1 MLILKDIIKEYTAGD
16 STVRALKGVSINF
29 RESEFVSILG
39 PSGCGKTT
47 LLNIIGGLDHYTDGD
62 LIINGRSTKEYRDAD
77 WDTYRNHSI
86 GFVFQTYNLIPHQTV
101 LANVEL
107 AMTLSGVSKT
117 ERRRR
122 AKEALE
128 RVGLGDQLKKKPNQM
143 SGGQMQRVAI
153 ARALVND
160 PDILLADEPTG
171 ALDTETSIQVMD
183 ILREVAKD
191 RLVIM
196 VTHNPELAERYST
209 RTIKLLDGKI
219 IGDTNPL
226 TEVELEQK
234 QDAEKPK
241 KLPSMSF
248 MTALSLSLNNL
259 MTKKGRTILTA
270 FAGSIGIIGIALIL
284 SMSNGIQNYIDRVQ
298 EDTLSSYP
306 LTIAAEDVDMTSM
319 ISSMTGQSDGES
331 HELDAVYSDTSMA
344 EIMNAFLAA
353 DTRDNNL
360 KAFNDYIT
368 SDESGAGEY
377 ISTIKYTYDVSPQ
390 IYYESEDGKLIRV
403 NPSSVFES
411 NGDEEDTANSM
422 ISMAMGGQNVDAWY
436 EMLDNQELLDSQ
448 YDVIAGRWP
457 QAYDEVILITDENN
471 EISEIYL
478 YSLGLKDP
486 DEVDDIFSSLMNGEK
501 VESETVRYDYEELLN
516 TTYKMILP
524 TDYYRRDEE
533 SGRWIDMRESDTYMD
548 YLVQQ
553 GVELKVVGIVR
564 PKPDSVATALSGAV
578 GYTHELTDYII
589 DAVNN
594 SEIAKEQ
601 RANPD
606 VDVFTGLA
614 FETGE
619 EKSDTEK
626 AEGFSAYIGT
636 LNTSE
641 KASLYTEIKSLPPQE
656 MIDSQVSSAMEGM
669 TRADM
674 EEMLTS
680 AMLQEA
686 GMDSETVTKYLSSMT
701 DEEVAEYTQR
711 AIEEGV
717 KASYASQVQTQ
728 LSGLTSN
735 ELAAMLD
742 SETAAMSEEELA
754 YLYDN
759 FMDGTLSESTY
770 EDNMSILGAVDLGYP
785 ETISIYASSFEAKD
799 EIIRIIGE
807 YNDKATAEGRE
818 EDVIHYTDYVGL
830 LMSSITNIVDIVS
843 YVLIA
848 FVSVS
853 LVVSSIM
860 IGIITYISV
869 LERTKEIGILRSIG
883 ASKRDVSRVFNAETL
898 IVGFAAGAIGIIVT
912 LLLNIPISLIV
923 ERLTDVPGIASLPAL
938 GGVILVLISM
948 FLTFIAGLI
957 PSRLAAKKDPVE
969 ALRTE

>member
-1 MLILKDIIKEYTAGD
+1 
-16 STVRALKGVSINF
+16 
-29 RESEFVSILG
+29 
-39 PSGCGKTT
+39 
-47 LLNIIGGLDHYTDGD
+47 
-62 LIINGRSTKEYRDAD
+62 
-77 WDTYRNHSI
+77 
-86 GFVFQTYNLIPHQTV
+86 
-101 LANVEL
+101 
-107 AMTLSGVSKT
+107 
-117 ERRRR
+117 
-122 AKEALE
+122 
-128 RVGLGDQLKKKPNQM
+128 
-143 SGGQMQRVAI
+143 
-153 ARALVND
+153 
-160 PDILLADEPTG
+160 
-171 ALDTETSIQVMD
+171 MD
-183 ILREVAKD
+183 ILREVSKD

-209 RTIKLLDGKI
+209 RTIKLLDGKV
-219 IGDTNPL
+219 IGDTNPF

-234 QDAEKPK
+234 QETEKPK

-248 MTALSLSLNNL
+248 LTALSLSLNNL

-319 ISSMTGQSDGES
+319 ISSFTGGMDSGN
-331 HELDAVYSDTSMA
+331 HELDAVYSNTSMA
-344 EIMNAFLAA
+344 EMMNAFLAA
-353 DTRDNNL
+353 DTQQNNL
-360 KAFNDYIT
+360 KTFNDYIT
-368 SDESGAGEY
+368 SEESGAGEY
-377 ISTIKYTYDVSPQ
+377 ISTIKYTYDVAPQ
-390 IYYESEDGKLIRV
+390 IYYEGDGGKLIRV
-403 NPSSVFES
+403 NPSSVFDS

-422 ISMAMGGQNVDAWY
+422 MSMAMGGQNVDAWY

-448 YDVIAGRWP
+448 YDVIAGRSP
-457 QAYDEVILITDENN
+457 EAYDEVILITDENN

-486 DEVDDIFSSLMNGEK
+486 DEVDDIFSALMNGEK
-501 VESETVRYDYEELLN
+501 VESETVRYDYEQLLN
-516 TTYKMILP
+516 TTYKMVLP

-548 YLVQQ
+548 YLVRQ
-553 GVELKVVGIVR
+553 GIEIKVVGIVR

-578 GYTHELTDYII
+578 GYTNELTDYII
-589 DAVNN
+589 EAVNN

-626 AEGFSAYIGT
+626 AEGFAEYIGT
-636 LNTSE
+636 LNTGE
-641 KASLYTEIKSLPPQE
+641 KASLYTEIKSLPSQE
-656 MIDSQVSSAMEGM
+656 MLDSQVAAAMEGM

-686 GMDSETVTKYLSSMT
+686 GMDEETVMKYLSSMT
-701 DEEVAEYTQR
+701 DDEVSEYTRR

-717 KASYASQVQTQ
+717 KMSYASQVQTQ
-728 LSGLTSN
+728 LSGLTSS

-742 SETAAMSEEELA
+742 SEVPAMSVEELA

-759 FMDGTLSESTY
+759 FMDGTVSQSTY
-770 EDNMSILGAVDLGYP
+770 EDNMSLLGAVDLGYP

-807 YNDKATAEGRE
+807 YNDRASAEGRE

-883 ASKRDVSRVFNAETL
+883 ASKKDVSRVFNSETL

-912 LLLNIPISLIV
+912 ILLNIPISLIV
-923 ERLTDVPGIASLPAL
+923 ESLTDVPGIAALPAL

-957 PSRLAAKKDPVE
+957 PSRLAANKDPVE

>member
-1 MLILKDIIKEYTAGD
+1 MLILKDIIKEYNAGD

-77 WDTYRNHSI
+77 WDLYRNHSI
-86 GFVFQTYNLIPHQTV
+86 GFVFQNYNLIPHQTV

-128 RVGLGDQLKKKPNQM
+128 RVGLGDQMKKKPNQM

-183 ILREVAKD
+183 ILREVSKD

-209 RTIKLLDGKI
+209 RTIKLLDGKV

-234 QDAEKPK
+234 QETEKPK

-248 MTALSLSLNNL
+248 FTALSLSLNNL

-319 ISSMTGQSDGES
+319 ISSFTGGMDSGN
-331 HELDAVYSDTSMA
+331 HELDAVYSNTSMA
-344 EIMNAFLAA
+344 EMMNAFLAA
-353 DTRDNNL
+353 DTQQNNL
-360 KAFNDYIT
+360 KTFNDYIT
-368 SDESGAGEY
+368 SEESGAGEY
-377 ISTIKYTYDVSPQ
+377 ISTIKYTYDVAPQ
-390 IYYESEDGKLIRV
+390 IYYEGDGGKLIRV
-403 NPSSVFES
+403 NPSSVFDS

-422 ISMAMGGQNVDAWY
+422 MSMAMGGQNVDAWY

-457 QAYDEVILITDENN
+457 EAYDEVILITDENN

-486 DEVDDIFSSLMNGEK
+486 DEVDDIFSALMNGEK
-501 VESETVRYDYEELLN
+501 VESETVRYDYEQLLN
-516 TTYKMILP
+516 TTYKMVLP

-548 YLVQQ
+548 YLVRQ
-553 GVELKVVGIVR
+553 GIEIKVVGIVR

-578 GYTHELTDYII
+578 GYTNELTDYII
-589 DAVNN
+589 EAVNN

-626 AEGFSAYIGT
+626 AEGFAEYIGT
-636 LNTSE
+636 LNTGE
-641 KASLYTEIKSLPPQE
+641 KASLYTEIKSLPSQE
-656 MIDSQVSSAMEGM
+656 MLDSQVAAAMEGM

-686 GMDSETVTKYLSSMT
+686 GMDEETVMTYLSSMT
-701 DEEVAEYTQR
+701 DDEVSEYTRR

-717 KASYASQVQTQ
+717 KMSYASQVQTQ
-728 LSGLTSN
+728 LSGLTSS

-742 SETAAMSEEELA
+742 SEVPAMSVEELA

-759 FMDGTLSESTY
+759 FMDGTVSQSTY
-770 EDNMSILGAVDLGYP
+770 EDNMSLLGAVDLGYP

-807 YNDKATAEGRE
+807 YNDKASAEGRE

-883 ASKRDVSRVFNAETL
+883 ASKKDVSRVFNAETL

-912 LLLNIPISLIV
+912 ILLNIPISLIV
-923 ERLTDVPGIASLPAL
+923 ESLTDVPGIAALPAL